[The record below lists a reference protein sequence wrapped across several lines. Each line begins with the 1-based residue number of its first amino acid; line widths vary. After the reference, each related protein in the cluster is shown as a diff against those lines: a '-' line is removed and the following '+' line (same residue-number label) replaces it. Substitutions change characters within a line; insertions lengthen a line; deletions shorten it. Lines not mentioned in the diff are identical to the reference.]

1 LSCKIERNN
10 LKKLANIL
18 LFATGLPVSPLE
30 SSVNVDGNDVGYLTE
45 DFLFVDCTGKSSSEL
60 KKEE

>member
-10 LKKLANIL
+10 LKKVTNLL

-30 SSVNVDGNDVGYLTE
+30 SSVNDVGYLTE
-45 DFLFVDCTGKSSSEL
+45 DFLFVDRTGKSSSEL